1 MSSLKFSV
9 VFQST
14 SLFSLKDSNSTNS
27 GAKSLF
33 LPSPYAI
40 KMAILNQAITLDGID
55 FETGKEKNEYFKMVR
70 DANIDF
76 CIQGSFCMNN
86 CFVKILRV
94 KEDKRGKKQ
103 KEAGIKFTSGVQN
116 TISFREYLHINEPIE
131 IIFTVKTK
139 DQKEFLKTYLHKI
152 NYFGKRGCFFQF
164 IEYKKHTKEPNVK
177 HLNHDLLSSGLIQEY
192 DDFNEN
198 FTFEHVNNYGG
209 KTSIKREKKILVL
222 PMSREHSSKSF
233 TKYSVMK

>member
-1 MSSLKFSV
+1 MSSLKFSA

-40 KMAILNQAITLDGID
+40 RMAILNQAITLDGVD
-55 FETGKEKNEYFKMVR
+55 FETGKGKNERFRIVSDSY
-70 DANIDF
+70 IDF
-76 CIQGSFCMNN
+76 FIRGDFCVNN
-86 CFVKILRV
+86 NFIKILSINDE
-94 KEDKRGKKQ
+94 KEFYR
-103 KEAGIKFTSGVQN
+103 TV
-116 TISFREYLHINEPIE
+116 SFREYIHINEPIE
-131 IIFTVKTK
+131 IIFTVK
-139 DQKEFLKTYLHKI
+139 DERQKSFLKTYLHKI

-164 IEYKKHTKEPNVK
+164 MEYKELPNEPNVK
-177 HLNHDLLSSGLIQEY
+177 HLKDDILSGGLIQEY

-198 FTFEHVNNYGG
+198 LTFEHVNNYGG
-209 KTSIKREKKILVL
+209 KATVKREKKILVL
-222 PMSREHSSKSF
+222 PMSRDHSSKSY